1 MSLEAGIST
10 PREAPPGRVLLA
22 FAAIY
27 VIWGSTYL
35 AIRFAVETIPPF
47 LMAGIRFGVAGGI
60 LYLGLRS
67 RGVPGPRRVE
77 WKAAFWSGGLML
89 LGGNGLLSW
98 SEQYV
103 PSGLAAL
110 LVGTVPL
117 WMVALAWLG
126 PDRDR
131 PGRWELVGLAT
142 GFAGVALLVSPSAEV
157 VGSLGAEPR
166 RFLLGTV
173 AVLVASLSWAIGSL
187 YNRRAILPARP
198 LFATAMTMVAGGLL
212 LVLTGIARGEIG
224 MLSLGAVSARSAWA
238 LAYLIVFGSVI
249 AFSAYTWLLR
259 VVRPA
264 LVGTYAYVNPIV
276 AVLLGWWLASE
287 PVTGRMALAMTV
299 IIGSVALVERGRR
312 RGRTVG
318 GGARDAP
325 ITPPPAS
332 SGPTLSAPV
341 EGRPTPLPDR

>member
-1 MSLEAGIST
+1 MSLETGLST
-10 PREAPPGRVLLA
+10 PREAPPGRILLA
-22 FAAIY
+22 FTAIY
-27 VIWGSTYL
+27 LIWGSTYL

-47 LMAGIRFGVAGGI
+47 LMAGVRFGVAGGI

-67 RGVPGPRRVE
+67 RGVRSPRRSE

-126 PDRDR
+126 PDRER
-131 PGRWELVGLAT
+131 PGRWELFGLAT

-166 RFLLGTV
+166 QFLLGTV

-187 YNRRAILPARP
+187 YNRRASLPPPP
-198 LFATAMTMVAGGLL
+198 LFATAITMIAGGVL

-224 MLSLGAVSARSAWA
+224 QLSLGAVSARSAWA
-238 LAYLIVFGSVI
+238 LGYLILFGSVI

-264 LVGTYAYVNPIV
+264 LVGTYAYVNPLV

-287 PVTGRMALAMTV
+287 PITGRMALAMAI
-299 IIGSVALVERGRR
+299 IIGSVARVERDRR
-312 RGRTVG
+312 QARNAA
-318 GGARDAP
+318 GARGVPIAP
-325 ITPPPAS
+325 APAS
-332 SGPTLSAPV
+332 SGPVVPAPL
-341 EGRPTPLPDR
+341 EARPDPISDR